1 MGAVK
6 QWLEDVADETAK
18 LMEVMSGGRISR
30 CEARGLVDEAL
41 FGVDYDVTK
50 LDLNALVDEAMELEG
65 RTGRT
70 KWLNKMRWEFDEYM
84 RYEMWD
90 KMTYDGI
97 YEDDAWKA
105 IGAFIEF
112 CEDGYVTDD
121 DGHPFFVCADGNV
134 RDYEAAVNLMD
145 EELREELRRT
155 MSNSTPQEFIERYA
169 KEHREKFGE
178 GFAPYEG
185 GAW

>member
-6 QWLEDVADETAK
+6 QLLEDIADETAK

-41 FGVDYDVTK
+41 FGVGYDVTR

-65 RTGRT
+65 RTART

-90 KMTYDGI
+90 KLTYDGI

-112 CEDGYVTDD
+112 CENGYVTDD
-121 DGHPFFVCADGNV
+121 DGHPFFVGADDSV
-134 RDYEAAVNLMD
+134 HDYDAAVNLMD
-145 EELREELRRT
+145 EELREELHRS
-155 MSNSTPQEFIERYA
+155 MSHSTPQEFIERYA
-169 KEHREKFGE
+169 EKHHEKFGD